1 MVTCSEKC
9 LARRAEALWGLLF
22 FNYELEEVDS
32 VPSLLGDE
40 EETVERFDKDDV
52 EYADAEQ
59 QLEQFSKAHNS
70 GLNNCCVT
78 VTTLEKEAAALFLMG
93 SKLEQEGALYEAVN
107 YYRRAMQLVPDI
119 ESRVSFQSR
128 GPRERQESESSVDSY
143 DGEDEAEKL
152 ATRFQQVQINE
163 NRLCHPE
170 YPQRTCHISALPVEL
185 LIYIFKWVISSQ
197 LDMKSL
203 EHIAL
208 VCRGFYL
215 CARDEELW
223 KLACVKTW
231 GGNLGKVKRFGS
243 YRNMYLERPHL
254 QFVGC
259 YISKMSYLRQ
269 GEKSLDGFYSPWHQI
284 EYYRYIRFFSE
295 GRMFMV
301 STAEDPYVTLPQMKY
316 KTSRLPGMMK
326 GVYKLLG
333 NRVTGVLKRVQA
345 PDSTI
350 GYKYKRN
357 KNQKSN
363 EIQYT
368 YYVEL
373 EIQSSGKKNGNK
385 LVWLNYSVRIVNKNR
400 NEDTESKFGLTNQT
414 YPPLVFSRV
423 KSFAQ
428 AAFGPLI

>member
-1 MVTCSEKC
+1 M
-9 LARRAEALWGLLF
+9 
-22 FNYELEEVDS
+22 ELEEVDS

-59 QLEQFSKAHNS
+59 QLEQFS
-70 GLNNCCVT
+70 
-78 VTTLEKEAAALFLMG
+78 
-93 SKLEQEGALYEAVN
+93 
-107 YYRRAMQLVPDI
+107 
-119 ESRVSFQSR
+119 
-128 GPRERQESESSVDSY
+128 Y

-170 YPQRTCHISALPVEL
+170 YPQR
-185 LIYIFKWVISSQ
+185 
-197 LDMKSL
+197 
-203 EHIAL
+203 

-326 GVYKLLG
+326 GV
-333 NRVTGVLKRVQA
+333 TGVLKRVQA

-385 LVWLNYSVRIVNKNR
+385 L
-400 NEDTESKFGLTNQT
+400 
-414 YPPLVFSRV
+414 
-423 KSFAQ
+423 A
-428 AAFGPLI
+428 